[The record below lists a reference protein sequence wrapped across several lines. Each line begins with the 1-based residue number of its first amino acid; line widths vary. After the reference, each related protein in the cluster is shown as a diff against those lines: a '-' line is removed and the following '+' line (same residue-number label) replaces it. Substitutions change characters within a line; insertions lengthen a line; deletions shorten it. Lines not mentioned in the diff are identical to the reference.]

1 MIIGVVL
8 IGLIILDVV
17 FLMLIRNN
25 FHNLYIKT
33 LYGKTIE
40 AEVIKYTEIPS
51 WLSSAYFLTVEYE
64 IDNARINKKFFTTN
78 NFARQY
84 AYLRNTRIE
93 LVLLPKSKK
102 IYLKEEDWRR
112 ENFIYFT
119 IMFMVTLF
127 FFLLIMFFISIC
139 VGTFLRL
146 LS

>member
-64 IDNARINKKFFTTN
+64 IDNTRINKKFFTTN

-84 AYLRNTRIE
+84 TYLRNTRIE

-102 IYLKEEDWRR
+102 IYLLK
-112 ENFIYFT
+112 
-119 IMFMVTLF
+119 
-127 FFLLIMFFISIC
+127 
-139 VGTFLRL
+139 LRT
-146 LS
+146 